1 MSATTT
7 TSSSSSSGGNLP
19 RDVLRWIQSLDLAY
33 SVKNIRRDFSN
44 GFLVAEIFSRYYAKD
59 ISMHSFDNGTAEK
72 VKKDNWIQLIKIFR
86 KIGLHD
92 LIDEQQAHHIACL
105 EESAATD
112 FLSKI
117 YQILT
122 GRTLQTIVKKP
133 TVGKEPG
140 YAKDISLTKVRKAM
154 QRSDLNEDSD
164 IQTVSRIVSN
174 VVMDHEKSL
183 QEERLNDPERFTASV
198 IGSDSRISQ
207 SMPKAFVDSTDDEGP
222 QVRLKEI
229 QVKQLDRN
237 ITHLRISKKFSS
249 MGNSDISPGS
259 KVRPVFP
266 SGNEYGG
273 SNNSVGGESTG
284 SRSPDRYDTAGMGG
298 RSNNL
303 LPENTSSILN
313 SCISR
318 VMGMG
323 CHSAWS
329 QYADPYQN
337 YIMGLSLFGKPEG
350 STVDSLIVSC
360 LDEIKIAAPMIA
372 ESCALTPK
380 QFWKVADLLCNTIT
394 SAPHTSS
401 TFTSV
406 IDVFSTIGR
415 NIVQKEPNSSLP
427 LFFDFALQKLLN
439 TLERNPQKRL
449 GILKV
454 LFAFS
459 PNETKAHIECIKRL
473 QAILSDLQ
481 IFIHCLTILASLET
495 ILDDALLDLYMYYAI
510 IGLGMPSP
518 KLRAGAVQVMAYLL
532 PHAEGVVSS
541 MIPQL
546 IKVASTDKWWEM
558 QAQLLTY
565 VGNLLKCEHYKFI
578 DEGFASPEETKSG
591 EYNIS
596 EKMNSALEIMDIVL
610 NQGKVPRNLRLWALH
625 SLAYSTNLGEPF
637 ATKYLDLLYGIED
650 ENDRIFILGFQEKTE
665 EGDGGVKRTRSGTKE
680 QSKGSSQ
687 LIPLPSAT
695 GIPLSIEPVVNNWN
709 SYNVAKSLVQSITS
723 SGSDRLSPEQM
734 RICHACVKSASSN
747 GMVELQGIWLEIFTK
762 MQDFVLVGFSDVD
775 AASSAAGILTCY
787 VMCSSVRDTLFQEPR
802 FLGILRLLYPAE
814 NNNSQLS
821 GCQSIMETFLRSIF
835 SNGAPYNAS
844 VLSLITVFSKSY
856 AGNFQN
862 SMGLQRLLKEFS
874 KIKQ

>member
-1 MSATTT
+1 MATTT
-7 TSSSSSSGGNLP
+7 ISSSSAGGNLP

-59 ISMHSFDNGTAEK
+59 ISMHSFDNGTAAK
-72 VKKDNWIQLIKIFR
+72 AKKDNWIQLIKIFR

-105 EESAATD
+105 EDSAATD

-174 VVMDHEKSL
+174 VVVDHEKSL
-183 QEERLNDPERFTASV
+183 QEERLSDPDRFTASV
-198 IGSDSRISQ
+198 IGSGSRISQ
-207 SMPKAFVDSTDDEGP
+207 SMPKSFVDSADEGGP

-249 MGNSDISPGS
+249 MGNSDNSPGS

-284 SRSPDRYDTAGMGG
+284 SRSPDKYDTGMGG

-337 YIMGLSLFGKPEG
+337 YMMGLTLFGKPEG
-350 STVDSLIVSC
+350 ATVDSLIVSC

-380 QFWKVADLLCNTIT
+380 QFWKVSDLLCSTLSN
-394 SAPHTSS
+394 APHTSS
-401 TFTSV
+401 TFASV
-406 IDVFSTIGR
+406 IEVFSAIGK
-415 NIVQKEPNSSLP
+415 NIVQKEPSNSLP
-427 LFFDFALQKLLN
+427 LFFDFALQKLIN

-449 GILKV
+449 GILKI

-518 KLRAGAVQVMAYLL
+518 KLRSGAVQVMAYLL
-532 PHAEGVVSS
+532 PQAEGVVSS

-578 DEGFASPEETKSG
+578 DEGFSSPEETKSG
-591 EYNIS
+591 EYNMTD
-596 EKMNSALEIMDIVL
+596 KMNSALEIIDIVVS
-610 NQGKVPRNLRLWALH
+610 QGKVARNLRLWALH

-637 ATKYLDLLYGIED
+637 ATKYLNLLSGIED
-650 ENDRIFILGFQEKTE
+650 ENDRTFILGFQENIDE
-665 EGDGGVKRTRSGTKE
+665 AEGGVKRTRGGAKETTK
-680 QSKGSSQ
+680 GNTQ

-695 GIPLSIEPVVNNWN
+695 GIPLCIEPVVNSWN
-709 SYNVAKSLVQSITS
+709 SYNVAKSLVQSIS
-723 SGSDRLSPEQM
+723 ASGSDRLTPEQM
-734 RICHACVKSASSN
+734 RIYHACIKSASSN
-747 GMVELQGIWLEIFTK
+747 GEIELQEAWTDIFVK
-762 MQDFVLVGFSDVD
+762 LQDYILVGFSDVD
-775 AASSAAGILTCY
+775 AAYSAAGILTCY
-787 VMCSSVRDTLFQEPR
+787 IMCSSVRDTLFQEPR

-814 NNNSQLS
+814 NSGAQLS
-821 GCQSIMETFLRSIF
+821 GCQAIMESFLRSIF
-835 SNGAPYNAS
+835 NNGAPYNVS
-844 VLSLITVFSKSY
+844 VLSLITLFSKSY

-862 SMGLQRLLKEFS
+862 NMGIQKLLKEFS